1 MTLIHIQSLQKS
13 ELLKTDLSSAR
24 HIGLDCEAA
33 GFHRYSDRLCLLQ
46 LTTERG
52 TYVIDPLG
60 FDPAELIR
68 NALENP
74 EVSVMMHSA
83 DFDLR
88 LLRRDLG
95 IRVTGLFDTQI
106 AAQLLGEE
114 GLGLASLLESRFGL
128 KLSKKYQRADW
139 AERPLSDAMLN
150 YAANDTRYLAR
161 LTDVLKGELA
171 EAGRLEWVHEEC
183 LALES
188 ASGAVT
194 EPELLEDPV
203 VRIKG
208 ARHLSLRQ
216 LAELRK
222 ALAWRDEI
230 AQDRDRAL
238 FRVIGDKPLVEA
250 LAARPR
256 SVSDL
261 TNVKG
266 FPTKL
271 ATEEGRDLLSRIK
284 AVAHL
289 DESELQPYPK
299 PRRRGPGRPSPQ
311 IITLA
316 DTLKTVRNR
325 KAEELGLP
333 RGTLLANTVVLEIAR
348 AAPRT
353 LEELSDVPGMRRWKA
368 KLLGQELITTI
379 QSAH

>member
-299 PRRRGPGRPSPQ
+299 PRRRGPGRPSPP
-311 IITLA
+311 ILTLA

-379 QSAH
+379 QRAH

>member
-161 LTDVLKGELA
+161 LTDVLKEELA
-171 EAGRLEWVHEEC
+171 EAGRLEWVQEEC

-379 QSAH
+379 QRAH

>member
-1 MTLIHIQSLQKS
+1 M
-13 ELLKTDLSSAR
+13 
-24 HIGLDCEAA
+24 C
-33 GFHRYSDRLCLLQ
+33 
-46 LTTERG
+46 
-52 TYVIDPLG
+52 
-60 FDPAELIR
+60 IR
-68 NALENP
+68 D
-74 EVSVMMHSA
+74 S
-83 DFDLR
+83 
-88 LLRRDLG
+88 
-95 IRVTGLFDTQI
+95 
-106 AAQLLGEE
+106 
-114 GLGLASLLESRFGL
+114 
-128 KLSKKYQRADW
+128 
-139 AERPLSDAMLN
+139 
-150 YAANDTRYLAR
+150 
-161 LTDVLKGELA
+161 
-171 EAGRLEWVHEEC
+171 
-183 LALES
+183 
-188 ASGAVT
+188 SGAVT

-216 LAELRK
+216 LAELRE

-289 DESELQPYPK
+289 DESELQPYPN

-333 RGTLLANTVVLEIAR
+333 RGTLL
-348 AAPRT
+348 
-353 LEELSDVPGMRRWKA
+353 S
-368 KLLGQELITTI
+368 LIHI
-379 QSAH
+379 

>member
-379 QSAH
+379 QRAH